1 MTMLES
7 AGHAMP
13 DDLLSVRN
21 LTRRFGS
28 QAIIENLS
36 FSIPKGNRVTL
47 FAPSGAGK
55 TTLINI
61 LTRLD
66 RNYEGDWSLAAEN
79 SATIFQEPRLFP
91 YMTIQENIFLPARIR
106 GTPITEGLMEKYGR
120 WLEVCDLSAYTRHYP
135 YQLSGGMKQ
144 KVALIRGFLTEP
156 DLVMMDEP
164 FTSIDFQSKRA
175 IIRHILDTYPQIT
188 VLFVTHTVDEIPL
201 LTQSLLLF
209 KANRLAEFATYDASH
224 LSVNIMEAIYG

>member
-1 MTMLES
+1 
-7 AGHAMP
+7 MP
-13 DDLLSVRN
+13 DDFLSVQN
-21 LTRRFGS
+21 LTKRFGS
-28 QAIIENLS
+28 QAVIENLS
-36 FSIPKGNRVTL
+36 FSIPRGNRVTL

-66 RNYEGDWSLAAEN
+66 HNYEGAFSLAAN
-79 SATIFQEPRLFP
+79 NTATIFQEPRLFP
-91 YMTIQENIFLPARIR
+91 YMMVQENIFLPARIR
-106 GTPITEGLMEKYGR
+106 GTPITTDVMEKYER
-120 WLEVCDLSAYTRHYP
+120 WLAVCDLSAYARHYP

-144 KVALIRGFLTEP
+144 KVALIRGLLMEP

-175 IIRHILDTYPQIT
+175 IIRHILDAYPLIT
-188 VLFVTHTVDEIPL
+188 ILFVTHAVDEIPL

-209 KANRLAEFATYDASH
+209 KTNRLAEFATYDAAQ